1 MPATDRRIASRRAD
15 LRSDTEED
23 QRDDACFR
31 EAFEEAVTRTPL
43 GRVVVTLAAVQA
55 VARRRG
61 VPPAAVRA
69 DWARAREREQG
80 RRVRPP
86 VGFDEGAVSRRALLV
101 GAGATAVWLA
111 SGADWLEAAAPP
123 ASKKAPA
130 AKPAAVVAVVG
141 AGLGGLCAA
150 LTLHDA
156 GIAATVYE
164 AGRQVGGRVH
174 SNASGYWRDGQ
185 VSEWC
190 GELINTDHQ
199 TVLRLARRFNLQTID
214 LHAAQ
219 ASGAE
224 DAYHVLGALY
234 PVADA
239 DREFQALYPLLKRD
253 LDSAG
258 DETTHRTKT
267 PAGVALDR
275 MSIREWI
282 EARVPGGASSRLGRL
297 LDVAYALEYG
307 ALTTDQSAL
316 NLVYLLGEQPPGG
329 RLSLTGL
336 SDERYRI
343 AGGNDRLPRAIA
355 ARLPKDAVRLQWRL
369 RALAREADGRITL
382 DFDTPDGAKS
392 VRADHV
398 ILALPFAVLRGL
410 DYARAGFDP
419 LKRRAIEEL
428 GMGRNSKLHLQV
440 ASRSWRRPDAARPGT
455 GVVATDRGPLLT
467 WESSR
472 GQSGGSGLLVC
483 YGLDEASGAVA
494 APLPWADASAHAH
507 VADVAR
513 STLAALETVWPGVT
527 PEWNGLATLSVPF
540 LDPNVGGSYSYYRV
554 GQYHTIGGYEAVRQR
569 NIHFAGEH
577 TSGEFQGFMEGAAAE
592 GVRAGRAVLADLRPA
607 ARPAR
612 KRPRA

>member
-1 MPATDRRIASRRAD
+1 M
-15 LRSDTEED
+15 
-23 QRDDACFR
+23 
-31 EAFEEAVTRTPL
+31 TRTPL
-43 GRVVVTLAAVQA
+43 GQAVVTLAAVQS
-55 VARRRG
+55 VAYRRG
-61 VPPAAVRA
+61 VPAARIRA
-69 DWARAREREQG
+69 EWARAREG
-80 RRVRPP
+80 RRPEPARGGGSRP
-86 VGFDEGAVSRRALLV
+86 VSRRTFLLSGGAAAAWMAL
-101 GAGATAVWLA
+101 
-111 SGADWLEAAAPP
+111 GADRLEAAQAPP
-123 ASKKAPA
+123 PAKKAPPRKA
-130 AKPAAVVAVVG
+130 PATVVIVG

-156 GIAATVYE
+156 GVPATVYE
-164 AGRQVGGRVH
+164 AAGQVGGRVH
-174 SNASGYWRDGQ
+174 SNATGYWRDGQ

-199 TVLRLARRFNLQTID
+199 TILRLARRFGLGTLD

-219 ASGAE
+219 ASGSE
-224 DAYHVLGALY
+224 DAFHVLGGLY

-239 DREFQALYPLLKRD
+239 DREFQATYPLLRRD
-253 LDSAG
+253 LAAAG
-258 DETTHRTKT
+258 EETTHKTRT

-282 EARVPGGASSRLGRL
+282 EARVAGGASSRLGRL

-307 ALTTDQSAL
+307 APTTDQSAL

-329 RLSLTGL
+329 RLSLTGM
-336 SDERYRI
+336 SDERFRI
-343 AGGNDRLPRAIA
+343 AGGNDGLPRAIA
-355 ARLPKDAVRLQWRL
+355 AALPKDTVRLHSRL
-369 RALAREADGRITL
+369 RALGREADGRVAL
-382 DFDTPDGAKS
+382 DFETPDGPKS

-428 GMGRNSKLHLQV
+428 GMGRNSKLHLQL

-455 GVVATDRGPLLT
+455 GVVATDLGPLVT

-483 YGLDEASGAVA
+483 YGLDEASGALA
-494 APLPWADASAHAH
+494 APLPWGDAGAHSH

-513 STLAALETVWPGVT
+513 STLAILETVWPGVT

-540 LDPNVGGSYSYYRV
+540 LDPNLNGSYSYYRV
-554 GQYHTIGGYEAVRQR
+554 GQYHAFGGYEAVRQR
-569 NIHFAGEH
+569 NVHFAGEH
-577 TSGEFQGFMEGAAAE
+577 TSTEFQGFMEGAAAE
-592 GVRAGRAVLADLRPA
+592 GVRAARAILADLRPV
-607 ARPAR
+607 
-612 KRPRA
+612 KRPPPKARRR